1 MVTLQQMV
9 GRAGQ
14 SKHFVAI
21 ALFVLGTTISALGTV
36 AFPQVAAAVT
46 TTPETKPTVE
56 KVCGNEST
64 PNSDEEVTAWNAC
77 AEKVISQYNTCNTGG
92 ADSTKIAQCMK
103 SGLGDTAKNVSAQD
117 LKAAVEAGKTAATA
131 EPKTEEECK
140 AKGDTWE
147 WNAETKKCSEKG
159 ATPGESEC
167 SVPGGMGWAIC
178 PVMMIIAS
186 LNDTLYA
193 AAAGML
199 VVDTQMFDTS
209 KDGPYPAWQQFQTI
223 ANIIFIIGFVVIV
236 YSQITGAGL
245 SNYGIK
251 KMLPKLIVI
260 AILVNVS
267 YFVCQLAVDVSNLL
281 GVSLKSVFDAIATR
295 DVAAVDPKT
304 EGWMKIVSI
313 ALATAGA
320 AILLLAVS
328 APVLLAAFLALAMIV
343 LILIVRKA
351 LIILLIVVSPVAFA
365 LYLLPNTE
373 QWTKKWGKLFFS
385 LLMLFPII
393 AVVFGASA
401 LASNILMKIPGDNTT
416 KIVALGAGALPLFI
430 VPGLLKASLSATGK
444 LGAKMQGWGD
454 KATGRVGAKARET
467 SRLGTALSDASKYR
481 SQQRAIKL
489 AKGRN
494 RGVTGII
501 ARRAGGRG
509 YGDKLSTQAASLE
522 DAEFTEQVKAASV
535 GFGEMGSGDVL
546 NRFQA
551 GGLSEAEQ
559 AAAIEHIMSKGSFN
573 ERRALVEA
581 SGGMSQRL
589 KKRVSEGV
597 YAKGDQKIYG
607 AGIGAQIMSQ
617 EGVGGAEGVAN
628 AAAANINTGSIGAE
642 DMVHS
647 ESATKYLAEV
657 AASGK
662 VTNEGLG
669 NMAGAIANVEST
681 PALKGKVTQAYQS
694 QFDSINDTH
703 RYASSPSQ
711 NPNHPSN
718 TPPSSTP

>member
-1 MVTLQQMV
+1 MVKLQQMV
-9 GRAGQ
+9 GRAKQ
-14 SKHFVAI
+14 SRHFVAV
-21 ALFVLGTTISALGTV
+21 ALFVFGTIASILGQLT
-36 AFPQVAAAVT
+36 FPQAASAVAT
-46 TTPETKPTVE
+46 SPENKPVVE
-56 KVCGNEST
+56 KICGSEST
-64 PNSDEEVTAWNAC
+64 PNSDQEIAAWNSC
-77 AEKVISQYNTCNTGG
+77 AGKVISQYNTCNTGG
-92 ADSTKIAQCMK
+92 ADSKKIADCLVA
-103 SGLGDTAKNVSAQD
+103 GLGSLVGDTKTAD
-117 LKAAVEAGKTAATA
+117 IKAAVDAGKTAATA

-147 WNAETKKCSEKG
+147 WDAETRKCSEKG
-159 ATPGESEC
+159 AEAGKAEC
-167 SVPGGMGWAIC
+167 AVPGGIGWAIC
-178 PVMMIIAS
+178 PIMTILSGM
-186 LNDTLYA
+186 NDTLYA
-193 AAAGML
+193 AIASFL
-199 VVDTQMFDTS
+199 IIEPQLFDTS
-209 KDGPYPAWQQFQTI
+209 DKSPYPAWQQFQSI
-223 ANIIFIIGFVVIV
+223 ANVIFIIGFIVVV

-245 SNYGIK
+245 SNYGVK

-260 AILVNVS
+260 AILVNIS
-267 YFVCQLAVDVSNLL
+267 YFLCQLAVDVSNLL
-281 GVSLKSVFDAIATR
+281 GVSLKSVFDAIAGQNVTEVN
-295 DVAAVDPKT
+295 VAAG
-304 EGWMKIVSI
+304 GWTKII
-313 ALATAGA
+313 AIVLAAAGA
-320 AILLLAVS
+320 GLLLLAVS
-328 APVLLAAFLALAMIV
+328 TPVLLAAFLALAMIA

-351 LIILLIVVSPVAFA
+351 LIVLLIVVSPVAFA

-385 LLMLFPII
+385 LLMLYPII
-393 AVVFGASA
+393 GVVFGASA
-401 LASNILMKIPGDNTT
+401 LASSVLLQLDGDMN
-416 KIVALGAGALPLFI
+416 KIVALGASALPLFV
-430 VPGLLKASLSATGK
+430 VPGLLKGSLAATGK

-454 KATGRVGAKARET
+454 KATGRVGAKSRET

-494 RGVTGII
+494 RGVTGVI

-522 DAEFTEQVKAASV
+522 DAEFSEQVKAAGV

-546 NRFQA
+546 QKFQA

-597 YAKGDQKIYG
+597 YAKGDQRIYG

-669 NMAGAIANVEST
+669 NMAGAINNVEST

-703 RYASSPSQ
+703 RYAQSASQ

-718 TPPSSTP
+718 TPPSTP

>member
-147 WNAETKKCSEKG
+147 WNNETKKCSEKG
-159 ATPGESEC
+159 AEEGKAEC
-167 SVPGGMGWAIC
+167 AVPGGIGWAIC
-178 PVMMIIAS
+178 PVMTILSAM
-186 LNDTLYA
+186 NDTLYGA
-193 AAAGML
+193 ISSFL
-199 VVDTQMFDTS
+199 IIEPQLFDTS
-209 KDGPYPAWQQFQTI
+209 DKSPYPAWQQFQSI
-223 ANIIFIIGFVVIV
+223 ANIIFIIGFIVVV

-281 GVSLKSVFDAIATR
+281 GVSLKSVFDTIAGSNVTEVN
-295 DVAAVDPKT
+295 VAAG
-304 EGWMKIVSI
+304 GWTKII
-313 ALATAGA
+313 AAILAAAGA
-320 AILLLAVS
+320 GLLLLAVS
-328 APVLLAAFLALAMIV
+328 TPVLIAAFLALALIA

-351 LIILLIVVSPVAFA
+351 LIVLLIVVSPVAFA

-373 QWTKKWGKLFFS
+373 QWTKKWAKLFFS
-385 LLMLFPII
+385 LLMIYPII
-393 AVVFGASA
+393 GVVFGASA
-401 LASNILMKIPGDNTT
+401 LAANVLMKLDGDMN
-416 KIVALGAGALPLFI
+416 KVVALGASALPLFI
-430 VPGLLKASLSATGK
+430 VPGLLKGSLAATGK

-481 SQQRAIKL
+481 AQQRAIKL

-494 RGVTGII
+494 RGATGFI